1 MLGAPRNDPYRA
13 KADMTQSI
21 DPEFARRVAEYQRNL
36 KKGIAFQADG
46 TVGGKRLKP
55 ARRAWRGT
63 ALRNMLKLAIFA
75 VLIKAAVFHG
85 ARIVG
90 VDASGTVVLDSAP
103 VVQKAVS
110 LLLYPDPISVELSR
124 WLTLGQQV
132 FAFELRSW
140 L

>member
-1 MLGAPRNDPYRA
+1 
-13 KADMTQSI
+13 MTQSI

-103 VVQKAVS
+103 IVQKAVS

-132 FAFELRSW
+132 FAFELRNW

>member
-1 MLGAPRNDPYRA
+1 
-13 KADMTQSI
+13 MTQTI
-21 DPEFARRVAEYQRNL
+21 DPEFARRVAEYQHNL
-36 KKGIAFQADG
+36 KNGIAFQADG
-46 TVGGKRLKP
+46 TVGGKRSKP
-55 ARRAWRGT
+55 ARRAWRGS

-75 VLIKAAVFHG
+75 VLVKATLFHA

-103 VVQKAVS
+103 IVQKAVS

>member
-1 MLGAPRNDPYRA
+1 
-13 KADMTQSI
+13 MTQSI
-21 DPEFARRVAEYQRNL
+21 DPEFARRVAEYQHNL

-132 FAFELRSW
+132 FAFELRNW

>member
-1 MLGAPRNDPYRA
+1 
-13 KADMTQSI
+13 MTQSI
-21 DPEFARRVAEYQRNL
+21 DPEFARRVVEYQRNL

-103 VVQKAVS
+103 IVQKAVS

-132 FAFELRSW
+132 FAFELRNW

>member
-1 MLGAPRNDPYRA
+1 MN
-13 KADMTQSI
+13 KSV

-63 ALRNMLKLAIFA
+63 ARRNMLKLAIFA

-103 VVQKAVS
+103 IVQKAVS